1 MMLDG
6 FFLKVTTLA
15 EPDKSIISKLTNNKK
30 IIPSY
35 FGNNIIGATIRFVA
49 SNIDDVRYVRVG
61 SQKV

>member
-15 EPDKSIISKLTNNKK
+15 EPVESIISELTTSNKK

-49 SNIDDVRYVRVG
+49 SNIDDVRFVRVG
-61 SQKV
+61 SQ